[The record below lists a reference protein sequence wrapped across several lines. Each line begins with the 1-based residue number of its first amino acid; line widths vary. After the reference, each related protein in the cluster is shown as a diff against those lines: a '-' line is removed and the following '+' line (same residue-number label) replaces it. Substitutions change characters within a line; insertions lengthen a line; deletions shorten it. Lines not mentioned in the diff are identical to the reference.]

1 MRIWLKTQTRRFI
14 AMIGLVALIGVLI
27 PIAASA
33 TGFSVVTFDEN
44 DSGSDTV
51 ASSQTASS
59 SEALTSF
66 SALSPSFSKSG
77 YTFFDWN
84 TAINGSGTS
93 YANGATYSFASDL
106 ALYAQWTSGF
116 NSVTFSENDNPSDT
130 TVADQTDNVTTNLTS
145 FSSLSPSFA
154 RTGYTFSNWNTNA
167 NGAGTTYADGA
178 SYNFLNDLNL
188 YAQWTQNPTS
198 SPPVSSPPVSP
209 VTVSFNNGGATAV
222 LNPVSV
228 NPGLAVQLP
237 AAGALSYPGFTQTG
251 WFTSPTGGTL
261 VGLSGASFIPTTSL
275 TIYAQWASNVP
286 IPLLFSGNGGTGTVA
301 SMSVMSGSSVT
312 LPAGSGLLDIG
323 HTFSGWSLT
332 SSSPSTIYASG
343 AKFVVSTPE
352 TLYAVWIATVK
363 VPATAE
369 LAGAIGPFPVGS
381 SALSSTMKSQI
392 HNIGESMKARHFVTA
407 SMFGYSLASETSA
420 NLKTLSARRATSV
433 ENYLRDVLVALH
445 VQPVSM
451 HSTGEGSVQ
460 SSTNTAFR
468 RVEIFLTL

>member
-1 MRIWLKTQTRRFI
+1 
-14 AMIGLVALIGVLI
+14 
-27 PIAASA
+27 
-33 TGFSVVTFDEN
+33 
-44 DSGSDTV
+44 
-51 ASSQTASS
+51 
-59 SEALTSF
+59 
-66 SALSPSFSKSG
+66 
-77 YTFFDWN
+77 
-84 TAINGSGTS
+84 
-93 YANGATYSFASDL
+93 
-106 ALYAQWTSGF
+106 
-116 NSVTFSENDNPSDT
+116 
-130 TVADQTDNVTTNLTS
+130 
-145 FSSLSPSFA
+145 
-154 RTGYTFSNWNTNA
+154 
-167 NGAGTTYADGA
+167 
-178 SYNFLNDLNL
+178 
-188 YAQWTQNPTS
+188 
-198 SPPVSSPPVSP
+198 
-209 VTVSFNNGGATAV
+209 
-222 LNPVSV
+222 
-228 NPGLAVQLP
+228 
-237 AAGALSYPGFTQTG
+237 
-251 WFTSPTGGTL
+251 
-261 VGLSGASFIPTTSL
+261 L